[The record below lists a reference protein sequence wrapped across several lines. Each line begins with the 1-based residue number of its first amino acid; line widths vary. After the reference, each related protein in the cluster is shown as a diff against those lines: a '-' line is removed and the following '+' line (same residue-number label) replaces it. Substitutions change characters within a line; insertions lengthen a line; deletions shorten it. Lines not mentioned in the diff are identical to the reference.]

1 MRYLK
6 IFKSKEEKEEA
17 FQNGTLDK
25 NSVTIYGED
34 IFENGVI
41 EYGIGNDE
49 HKLDLGY
56 NDSEESTPSSSND
69 D

>member
-34 IFENGVI
+34 IKTSCVCSFFFSGVNVKPK
-41 EYGIGNDE
+41 YT
-49 HKLDLGY
+49 KLPPLTKLQKKRDI
-56 NDSEESTPSSSND
+56 
-69 D
+69 